1 MSKNLAT
8 LIGLSAILMWA
19 SMVGFVKH
27 ITTAIGPDV
36 GITLIYSLSALL
48 LLIIFRVPNF
58 KLISKKYLILGAILF
73 IAYELCFSFALAYSK
88 TAQQAIEVS
97 IVNYLWPSL
106 TVLAFVIFRELKF
119 NVFIILGLLI
129 SISGIIFI
137 QTGNG
142 DFSLGRVVDNFHS
155 NPLSYILAFIG
166 AIIWAFYCVLT
177 KKMGKGQNPISIFFL
192 GVALTLWL
200 KLLFSGQ
207 VSLPSLDLNTILSLI
222 VASAAIGLGY
232 AAWNIGIIHGN
243 ITMLV
248 VASYFTPIISSLL
261 AMLVLQTELS
271 ISFWQGTAMVTAG
284 SLICWLSTKLGCDSF
299 VFQNKLKADEY
310 LYRTSSNRT
319 GCRFLL

>member
-1 MSKNLAT
+1 
-8 LIGLSAILMWA
+8 
-19 SMVGFVKH
+19 
-27 ITTAIGPDV
+27 AIGPDV

-155 NPLSYILAFIG
+155 NPLSYVLAFIG

-284 SLICWLSTKLGCDSF
+284 SLICWLSTNWAVIRSYF
-299 VFQNKLKADEY
+299 RIN
-310 LYRTSSNRT
+310 
-319 GCRFLL
+319 

>member
-36 GITLIYSLSALL
+36 GITLIYTLSALL

-155 NPLSYILAFIG
+155 NPLSYVLAFIG

-177 KKMGKGQNPISIFFL
+177 KKIGKGQNPIYIFFL
-192 GVALTLWL
+192 GVAITLWL

-207 VSLPSLDLNTILSLI
+207 VSFPSLDLNTILFLI

-284 SLICWLSTKLGCDSF
+284 SLICWLSTNWAVIRSYF
-299 VFQNKLKADEY
+299 RIN
-310 LYRTSSNRT
+310 
-319 GCRFLL
+319 

>member
-27 ITTAIGPDV
+27 ITTTIGPDV

-119 NVFIILGLLI
+119 NV
-129 SISGIIFI
+129 
-137 QTGNG
+137 
-142 DFSLGRVVDNFHS
+142 
-155 NPLSYILAFIG
+155 
-166 AIIWAFYCVLT
+166 
-177 KKMGKGQNPISIFFL
+177 
-192 GVALTLWL
+192 
-200 KLLFSGQ
+200 
-207 VSLPSLDLNTILSLI
+207 
-222 VASAAIGLGY
+222 
-232 AAWNIGIIHGN
+232 
-243 ITMLV
+243 
-248 VASYFTPIISSLL
+248 
-261 AMLVLQTELS
+261 
-271 ISFWQGTAMVTAG
+271 
-284 SLICWLSTKLGCDSF
+284 
-299 VFQNKLKADEY
+299 
-310 LYRTSSNRT
+310 
-319 GCRFLL
+319 

>member
-155 NPLSYILAFIG
+155 NPLSYVLAFIG

-207 VSLPSLDLNTILSLI
+207 VSLPSLDLNT
-222 VASAAIGLGY
+222 
-232 AAWNIGIIHGN
+232 
-243 ITMLV
+243 
-248 VASYFTPIISSLL
+248 
-261 AMLVLQTELS
+261 
-271 ISFWQGTAMVTAG
+271 
-284 SLICWLSTKLGCDSF
+284 
-299 VFQNKLKADEY
+299 
-310 LYRTSSNRT
+310 
-319 GCRFLL
+319 

>member
-177 KKMGKGQNPISIFFL
+177 KKMSKGQNPISIFFL
-192 GVALTLWL
+192 GVAITLWL

-222 VASAAIGLGY
+222 IASAAIGLGY

-284 SLICWLSTKLGCDSF
+284 SLICWLSTNWTVIRSYF
-299 VFQNKLKADEY
+299 RIN
-310 LYRTSSNRT
+310 
-319 GCRFLL
+319 

>member
-1 MSKNLAT
+1 
-8 LIGLSAILMWA
+8 
-19 SMVGFVKH
+19 MVGFVKH

-177 KKMGKGQNPISIFFL
+177 KKMSKGQNPISIFFL
-192 GVALTLWL
+192 GVAITLWL

-222 VASAAIGLGY
+222 IASAAIGLGY

-284 SLICWLSTKLGCDSF
+284 SLICWLSTNWTVIRSYF
-299 VFQNKLKADEY
+299 RIN
-310 LYRTSSNRT
+310 
-319 GCRFLL
+319 

>member
-192 GVALTLWL
+192 GAALTLWL

-284 SLICWLSTKLGCDSF
+284 SLICWLSTNWAVIRSYF
-299 VFQNKLKADEY
+299 RIN
-310 LYRTSSNRT
+310 
-319 GCRFLL
+319 

>member
-1 MSKNLAT
+1 
-8 LIGLSAILMWA
+8 
-19 SMVGFVKH
+19 
-27 ITTAIGPDV
+27 P
-36 GITLIYSLSALL
+36 
-48 LLIIFRVPNF
+48 
-58 KLISKKYLILGAILF
+58 ILF

-284 SLICWLSTKLGCDSF
+284 SLICWLSTNWAVIRSYF
-299 VFQNKLKADEY
+299 RIN
-310 LYRTSSNRT
+310 
-319 GCRFLL
+319 

>member
-207 VSLPSLDLNTILSLI
+207 LSLPSLDLNTILSLI

-284 SLICWLSTKLGCDSF
+284 SLICWLSTNWAVIRSYF
-299 VFQNKLKADEY
+299 RIN
-310 LYRTSSNRT
+310 
-319 GCRFLL
+319 

>member
-1 MSKNLAT
+1 
-8 LIGLSAILMWA
+8 
-19 SMVGFVKH
+19 
-27 ITTAIGPDV
+27 
-36 GITLIYSLSALL
+36 L

-137 QTGNG
+137 QTGNR

-155 NPLSYILAFIG
+155 NPLSYVLAFIG

-177 KKMGKGQNPISIFFL
+177 KKIGKGQNPISIFFL
-192 GVALTLWL
+192 GVAITLWL

-207 VSLPSLDLNTILSLI
+207 VSFPSLDLNTILSLI

-284 SLICWLSTKLGCDSF
+284 SLICWLSTNWAVIRSYF
-299 VFQNKLKADEY
+299 RIN
-310 LYRTSSNRT
+310 
-319 GCRFLL
+319 

>member
-27 ITTAIGPDV
+27 ITTVIGPDV

-119 NVFIILGLLI
+119 NVFIILGLFI

-155 NPLSYILAFIG
+155 NPLSYVLAFIG

-177 KKMGKGQNPISIFFL
+177 KKMSKGQNPISIFFL

-200 KLLFSGQ
+200 KLLFSSQ
-207 VSLPSLDLNTILSLI
+207 VSLSSLDLNTILSLI

-284 SLICWLSTKLGCDSF
+284 SLICWLSTNWAVIRSYFRK
-299 VFQNKLKADEY
+299 N
-310 LYRTSSNRT
+310 
-319 GCRFLL
+319 